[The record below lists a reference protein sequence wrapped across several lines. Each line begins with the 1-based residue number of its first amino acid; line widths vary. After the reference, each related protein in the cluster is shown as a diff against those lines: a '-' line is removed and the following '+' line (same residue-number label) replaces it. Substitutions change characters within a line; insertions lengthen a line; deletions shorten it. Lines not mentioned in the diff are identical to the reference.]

1 MRDTLERDL
10 LAAVPGTHV
19 NGRPDARVA
28 NTSNIGFEGIE
39 AESLVIAFDLEGI
52 AVSTGSACSS
62 GTLEPSHVLK
72 AMGLDPHDTQNAI
85 RFSLG
90 FSTTA
95 EDVARVVALAPALV
109 ERLRAVTAGA
119 TSRGR
124 DAALAS
130 HDA

>member
-1 MRDTLERDL
+1 M
-10 LAAVPGTHV
+10 
-19 NGRPDARVA
+19 
-28 NTSNIGFEGIE
+28 
-39 AESLVIAFDLEGI
+39 IAYDLEGI

-90 FSTTA
+90 TSTTA
-95 EDVARVVALAPALV
+95 DEVARVVAVTPTLV

-119 TSRGR
+119 ASRGR
-124 DAALAS
+124 DREPAS
-130 HDA
+130 QAT